1 MKERSNSSFSRENG
15 KKALRNLVTKNN
27 KRAGGIDQNKSDFQI
42 RIMEKK
48 IAYSKNWT
56 WAPDWILGEKN
67 DKKKKNEKY
76 Q

>member
-48 IAYSKNWT
+48 MAYSKNRS
-56 WAPDWILGEKN
+56 PDWILGEKN